1 MRPTLGVLAGW
12 QFYWTAT
19 PLSYLSPIFHGIRSA
34 AIDRGCNLLLACG
47 MGPSANPTD
56 PLRPAWPALL
66 PETDFVPVG
75 PWNTDGLIVVNPLQS
90 PDRSRYI
97 QDLIAAGHPVIFVGS
112 GEQGPT
118 LVADNASGIRAA
130 MQHLIEHG
138 HQRIA
143 FIAGTPEDLG
153 GDSGDRLRAYQTA
166 VRDFQLAREEQ
177 LIAFGR
183 HVYDGGYQA
192 MQHLIASGVSFSAVL
207 ASNDESALG
216 ALQALKEAGRSIPRD
231 VALIGFDDRP
241 ESAVQ
246 TPTLSSVQI
255 PLFKLGYQAIDVIVQ
270 HIAHQAD
277 APQLIHVPTRLI
289 TRESCGCGHVSR
301 GASWQLARQDEVPQQ
316 TWDFVLPHM
325 IDAVS
330 REAQHT
336 HIDEIRHACEELLA
350 AFTTAEFEAT
360 LDRILTQA
368 AANQED
374 VSIWQAAIS
383 ILCEAYPTGRDSS
396 SPTTLL
402 GMTRTQIDRAR
413 LLIAGHLQRQHRQST
428 VDQQWRIDRLG
439 VLTAHLLSALDEAQV
454 FAVLA
459 HHLPEMGIPWAGIA
473 FFEAEED
480 DQVAVSNMRLIPS
493 QAALHFQSREFP
505 PPDLIGLAGAA
516 ATPPNQRAGEPD
528 LQAENE
534 QPFNLAL
541 LPLTH
546 QRGLSGYAVF
556 DTSQLELYGA
566 IVQQLAAALNNVQ
579 LYHEATEGR
588 RLAEEANQLKSRFL
602 STVSHELRTPLNLI
616 VGLSDLLL
624 KESDESGSPLPDR
637 YRVDVERIHASGQ
650 HLGWLIGDVLDLA
663 SSEAGQLRLTNDVID
678 LSETLRTVIVIGQQ
692 LAEDKGLAWHAAMPE
707 VGPWVYGDRTRLR
720 QVALN
725 LVANAVKFTQRGAVR
740 LTLDTHAVDAHT
752 VDAHA
757 EAVTVSISDT
767 GLGISP
773 AEQALIFD
781 EFRRSERSLSR
792 GYGGLG
798 LGLAIC
804 KRLIELHDGS
814 IGVTSSGEEGT
825 GSTFFFTLPIVP
837 PPSTATS
844 PGTSVNERA
853 VVVLSHRAG
862 SGERLR
868 EHLAQRGFV
877 VRVIALDATP
887 DWSSTLSSEPP
898 GAIVLD
904 SSLVP
909 QQGWEVLKVLKS
921 NPATRHTPVLF
932 YSLEQT
938 SGTVLELDTLSKP
951 IGLNELKQA
960 LDQQWAAGEAGGKTI
975 LIVDDDPNTVEMHAR
990 LVQSHAGGHRILKAR
1005 HGREALDLLQR
1016 EHADLVLL
1024 DLMMPE
1030 LDGFGVLAAMRD
1042 NPATRDIPVIVLTGQ
1057 ALTEKDMARLNRGV
1071 ATVLRKGLFSV
1082 EETLAHLDAALERR
1096 RKLSAEAQRAVRQ
1109 AMAYLHEHYAEA
1121 ISRED
1126 VARHVGMSDDYLTHC
1141 FRQEVGMTPIAY
1153 LNRYRVDQARHLL
1166 KNTSQSITD
1175 IALAIGFSDS
1185 GYFSRVFRREVGLSP
1200 EAFRKEKG

>member
-1 MRPTLGVLAGW
+1 MVHHTRPTIGVLAGW

-19 PLSYLSPIFHGIRSA
+19 PLSYLNPIFHGIRSA
-34 AIDRGCNLLLACG
+34 AIDRGCNVLLACG

-75 PWNTDGLIVVNPLQS
+75 PWNTDGLIVVNPLQR
-90 PDRSRYI
+90 PDRSQYI
-97 QDLIAAGHPVIFVGS
+97 QDVIANGHPVIFVGS

-130 MQHLIEHG
+130 MQHLVEHG

-192 MQHLIASGVSFSAVL
+192 MQHLIARGVAFSAVL

-216 ALQALKEAGRSIPRD
+216 ALQALKDAGRVVPRD

-241 ESAVQ
+241 ESAIQV
-246 TPTLSSVQI
+246 PALSSVQI
-255 PLFKLGYQAIDVIVQ
+255 PLFKVGYQAVDVILE
-270 HIAHQAD
+270 HIAHRPD
-277 APQLIHVPTRLI
+277 APHLIHVPTRLI
-289 TRESCGCGHVSR
+289 TRESCGCGHISSHPSTVR
-301 GASWQLARQDEVPQQ
+301 RARSKDAPNLPQR
-316 TWDFVLPHM
+316 L
-325 IDAVS
+325 IAAVS
-330 REAQHT
+330 QEAMHT
-336 HIDEIRHACEELLA
+336 SADQIQHACEELLT
-350 AFTTAEFEAT
+350 AFTTDEFEAT
-360 LDRILTQA
+360 LDHILTRA
-368 AANQED
+368 ATNQED
-374 VSIWQAAIS
+374 VSIWQVALS
-383 ILCEAYPTGRDSS
+383 ILSEAQPDRPD
-396 SPTTLL
+396 
-402 GMTRTQIDRAR
+402 QIDRAR
-413 LLIAGHLQRQHRQST
+413 LLIGAHLQRQHRQSL

-439 VLTAHLLSALDEAQV
+439 VLTAHLLSALDETQV
-454 FAVLA
+454 FNVLA
-459 HHLPEMGIPWAGIA
+459 QHLPEMGIPWAGLA
-473 FFEAEED
+473 NFEAEEND
-480 DQVAVSNMRLIPS
+480 RVADSVMRVIPS
-493 QAALHFQSREFP
+493 QATLHFQSRAFP
-505 PPDLIGLAGAA
+505 ASNLNLE
-516 ATPPNQRAGEPD
+516 EP
-528 LQAENE
+528 
-534 QPFNLAL
+534 FSLAL
-541 LPLTH
+541 LPVTH

-566 IVQQLAAALNNVQ
+566 IVQQVAAALNNAQ
-579 LYHEATEGR
+579 LYREATEGR

-624 KESDESGSPLPDR
+624 KESDESDLPLPDR

-663 SSEAGQLRLTNDVID
+663 SSEAGQLRLTNEVID

-692 LAEDKGLAWHAAMPE
+692 LVENKGLAWHVTLPE
-707 VGPWVYGDRTRLR
+707 TGPWVHGDRTRLR

-740 LTLDTHAVDAHT
+740 LTLDTHADT
-752 VDAHA
+752 
-757 EAVTVSISDT
+757 VTVSISDT

-804 KRLIELHDGS
+804 KRLIELHGGS

-837 PPSTATS
+837 PPPTAT
-844 PGTSVNERA
+844 PFNERA
-853 VVVLSHRAG
+853 VIVLSQRTD

-868 EHLAQRGFV
+868 EHLTQRGFDTH
-877 VRVIALDATP
+877 VIALDATP
-887 DWSSTLSSEPP
+887 DWSSALASMPP
-898 GAIVLD
+898 SAIVLD

-909 QQGWEVLKVLKS
+909 QQGWEVLKRLKS
-921 NPATRHTPVLF
+921 NPATQHTPVLF
-932 YSLEQT
+932 YSLEPT
-938 SGTVLELDTLSKP
+938 SGAVLELDTLTKP

-960 LDQQWAAGEAGGKTI
+960 LDQQWAAGDQSGKTI

-990 LVQSHAGGHRILKAR
+990 LVQSHASGHHILKAR
-1005 HGREALDLLQR
+1005 HGREALELLQHER
-1016 EHADLVLL
+1016 ADLVLL

-1042 NPATRDIPVIVLTGQ
+1042 NTVTRDIPVIVLTGQ

-1096 RKLSAEAQRAVRQ
+1096 RRLSAEAQRAVRQ

-1121 ISRED
+1121 ITRED

-1153 LNRYRVDQARHLL
+1153 LNRYRVDQAKQLL
-1166 KNTSQSITD
+1166 KNTSHSITD
-1175 IALAIGFSDS
+1175 VALAVGFSDS

-1200 EAFRKEKG
+1200 EAFRRENG